1 MLSGLDTFD
10 ALVALAGDEVTVHE
24 VVNGWRV
31 DRWEMSDASIDA
43 LVALYHSVI
52 TGDIEDEIA
61 AALEATGV
69 DVNALFYD
77 EVDSEARNRTT
88 RADLCELAAAA
99 AWVAIDEWP
108 HETLHMPN
116 VPKGSR
122 SKSESGIDVL
132 SLLLLDDGASDSLQD
147 GEFLFIGSVKHTV
160 QDIGDLRRKLIRS
173 VSTAHELTQAYI
185 MQQLRLFV
193 GRLSERGVVA
203 QRAFLFV
210 AEDIDT
216 SPRISIALTGAADA
230 TDLVSLVDEMNS
242 LPTSTCDRAC
252 RLLLLSN
259 IADLHVRVAPD
270 G

>member
-1 MLSGLDTFD
+1 
-10 ALVALAGDEVTVHE
+10 
-24 VVNGWRV
+24 
-31 DRWEMSDASIDA
+31 
-43 LVALYHSVI
+43 
-52 TGDIEDEIA
+52 
-61 AALEATGV
+61 
-69 DVNALFYD
+69 
-77 EVDSEARNRTT
+77 
-88 RADLCELAAAA
+88 
-99 AWVAIDEWP
+99 
-108 HETLHMPN
+108 MPN

-132 SLLLLDDGASDSLQD
+132 SLLLIDDGASDSLQD

-173 VSTAHELTQAYI
+173 VSTAHELTQPYI

-216 SPRISIALTGAADA
+216 SPRISIALTGGADA
-230 TDLVSLVDEMNS
+230 TDLESLVDEMNS